1 MIWILFASLTAFF
14 ESTKDVVS
22 KRGLQ
27 TLDEYVVAWSMVF
40 FSLPLM
46 FPFLGFI
53 DIPELGDNFFKA
65 LIAGGSINVVA
76 MLLYIRAIKL
86 TDLSLAVPLI
96 TFTPLFLLV
105 TSPLIANENPSAID
119 ALGIVF
125 IVAGSYILNLQ
136 QKQQGYFAPFQ
147 ALLKEKG
154 SQLMLLVAFLWSFS
168 ATIDKIGVRNSSP
181 VFWAIAI
188 HCYISVGLFPIMLYQ
203 SRNSLKTVVKNLP
216 KLAPIGFLQGLV
228 VLCQMQAISL
238 TLVAHVISIKRMS
251 ALLSVIWGHLI
262 FKEKGLKQRAS
273 GATVMVIG
281 VLLITLA

>member
-1 MIWILFASLTAFF
+1 MIWILFATLTAFF
-14 ESTKDVVS
+14 ESSKDVVS

-40 FSLPLM
+40 FTLPLM
-46 FPFLGFI
+46 IPFLGLI
-53 DIPELGDNFFKA
+53 EIPELGDNFFKA

-86 TDLSLAVPLI
+86 ADLSLAVPLI

-119 ALGIVF
+119 AIGIVF

-154 SQLMLLVAFLWSFS
+154 SQLMLFVAFLWSFS
-168 ATIDKIGVRNSSP
+168 STIDKVGVRNSSP

-203 SRNSLKTVVKNLP
+203 SRKSFQTVVKNLP
-216 KLAPIGFLQGLV
+216 TLAPIGFLQGLV

-251 ALLSVIWGHLI
+251 ALLSVLWGHLI

>member
-1 MIWILFASLTAFF
+1 MIWILFASLTALF

-40 FSLPLM
+40 FPLPLLL
-46 FPFLGFI
+46 PFLGI
-53 DIPELGDNFFKA
+53 IEIPELGDNFVNA
-65 LIAGGSINVVA
+65 LIAGGSLNVVA

-86 TDLSLAVPLI
+86 ADLSLAVPLI

-105 TSPLIANENPSAID
+105 TSPIIANENPSAID
-119 ALGIVF
+119 AVGIF
-125 IVAGSYILNLQ
+125 LIVTGSYILNLKT
-136 QKQQGYFAPFQ
+136 KQQGYFAPFR

-154 SQLMLLVAFLWSFS
+154 SQLMLLVAFIWSFS
-168 ATIDKIGVRNSSP
+168 STVDKVGVRNSSP
-181 VFWAIAI
+181 IFWAIVM
-188 HCYISVGLFPIMLYQ
+188 HGYIATGMLPIMLYK
-203 SRNSLKTVVKNLP
+203 SRKSLQTVVQNLP
-216 KLAPIGFLQGLV
+216 ILAPIGFLQGLV

-251 ALLSVIWGHLI
+251 ALLSVLWGHLI
-262 FKEKGLKQRAS
+262 FKEKGLKERAT
-273 GATVMVIG
+273 GATVMVMG

>member
-1 MIWILFASLTAFF
+1 MIWILFATLTAFF
-14 ESTKDVVS
+14 ESSKDVVS

-40 FSLPLM
+40 FTLPLM
-46 FPFLGFI
+46 FPFLGLI
-53 DIPELGDNFFKA
+53 EIPELGDNFFKA

-86 TDLSLAVPLI
+86 ADLSLAVPLI

-105 TSPLIANENPSAID
+105 ASPILANENPSAID
-119 ALGIVF
+119 AVGIVF

-136 QKQQGYFAPFQ
+136 HKQQGYFAPFQ

-154 SQLMLLVAFLWSFS
+154 SQLMLFVAFLWSFS
-168 ATIDKIGVRNSSP
+168 STIDKVGVRNSSP

-188 HCYISVGLFPIMLYQ
+188 HCYISAGLFPIMLYQ
-203 SRNSLKTVVKNLP
+203 SRKSLQTVVKNLP
-216 KLAPIGFLQGLV
+216 TLAPIGFLQGLV

-251 ALLSVIWGHLI
+251 ALLSVLWGHLI
-262 FKEKGLKQRAS
+262 FKEKGLKQRAT
-273 GATVMVIG
+273 GATVMVVG